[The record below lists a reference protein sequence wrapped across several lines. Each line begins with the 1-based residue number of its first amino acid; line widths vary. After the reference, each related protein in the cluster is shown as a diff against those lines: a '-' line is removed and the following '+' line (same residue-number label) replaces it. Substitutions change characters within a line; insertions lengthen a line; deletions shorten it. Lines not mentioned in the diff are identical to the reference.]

1 MKILA
6 TLVFLGC
13 IASLVNVII
22 WPSELA
28 LDLAAELGWLVAAA
42 GWLHVAMSVKENEK
56 IHTANGYRG

>member
-42 GWLHVAMSVKENEK
+42 GWLHIAMNKK
-56 IHTANGYRG
+56 